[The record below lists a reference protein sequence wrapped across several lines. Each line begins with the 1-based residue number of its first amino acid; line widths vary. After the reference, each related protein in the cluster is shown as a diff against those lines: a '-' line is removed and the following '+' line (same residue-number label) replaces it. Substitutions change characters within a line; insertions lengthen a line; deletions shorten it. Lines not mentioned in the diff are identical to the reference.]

1 MKYFSIIALAL
12 AFITTGCEGSD
23 FTETAMASGFAGGPQ
38 KITMY
43 DQTHGMAMG
52 SFLLP
57 SDWQFQHDVASKTNE
72 AGFHKYFKEAKGP
85 KGEIIS
91 NLPITMYAAMMGTNF
106 EGALDQAI
114 GQTLSRYVRN
124 PRFGRMT
131 QSQETMA
138 SRGFQ
143 KVRERVPGIVPFELP
158 FEAQRNGQTVQGIIY
173 VLRMDQG
180 QFGIFFGDV
189 LIASP
194 ADFAQAKKI
203 YFMTGD
209 SYEENQEYVR
219 LQEQVQ
225 ARIAQ
230 NQRQMAAARSRQS
243 AQAHQQRMAMRQQSF
258 NAHQNRMQ
266 ANSQMMDQSHN
277 RFMNSLN
284 TPSTY
289 NSGSGY
295 TSHNAYIDAVHERQT
310 FNDPYSGQEVHKDG
324 VYDYNYTNG
333 LGDYYRTN
341 DPSFNQNSL
350 QGNWQAINPNS
361 PN

>member
-23 FTETAMASGFAGGPQ
+23 FTQTTMASGFSGRPQ

-43 DQTHGMAMG
+43 DQTHGLAMG

-57 SDWQFQHDVASKTNE
+57 ADWQFHHEVASKTNE
-72 AGFHKYFKEAKGP
+72 AGFHRYFKEAKGP
-85 KGEIIS
+85 NGETIS
-91 NLPITMYAAMMGTNF
+91 NLPITMYAAMMGTTF
-106 EGALDQAI
+106 EGTLDQAI

-124 PRFGRMT
+124 PRFGRIS
-131 QSQETMA
+131 QSQEAMSTKGFRKA
-138 SRGFQ
+138 S
-143 KVRERVPGIVPFELP
+143 ERAPGLQAFELP
-158 FEAQRNGQTVQGIIY
+158 FEAQGNGQAVQGIVYIF
-173 VLRMDQG
+173 RMDQG
-180 QFGIFFGDV
+180 QYGMFFGDV
-189 LIASP
+189 VMASP
-194 ADFAQAKKI
+194 SDLSKAKETL
-203 YFMTGD
+203 FMTSN
-209 SYEENQEYVR
+209 SYEENPEYVR
-219 LQEQVQ
+219 LQEQTQ
-225 ARIAQ
+225 ARIAHS
-230 NQRQMAAARSRQS
+230 QRQMAAARSQQS
-243 AQAHQQRMAMRQQSF
+243 AQAHQQRMAMRQQAF
-258 NAHQNRMQ
+258 NAHQSRMQ

-277 RFMNSLN
+277 SFMNSLN

-295 TSHNAYIDAVHERQT
+295 TSHDAYIDAIHERQT

-341 DPSFNQNSL
+341 DPSFNPNSL
-350 QGNWQAINPNS
+350 QGNWQQINPNS